1 MMKKNSFKLLGLLV
15 AVLLSW
21 SGEASGS
28 VISESTTLD
37 QWSQRSVK
45 LMDKTF
51 TYMGHS
57 GFSSNQ
63 VVEFQYFD
71 VNPNGYAQDFVTV
84 RLVDLSGLGSPTAA
98 TAYSLDYSV
107 QIDTLMAPNTCFAT
121 ADLDVLHLHDSS
133 LATKDVKSAP
143 GGPTIMAQL
152 TAVNGAP
159 DGPHAI
165 VPGYTL
171 IYVSDRLG
179 IGPGGIVSDM
189 SNTFEQASTVPEPT
203 TWALWSGL
211 LGAGL
216 LVRRRRR
223 VAAAKLGPK

>member
-1 MMKKNSFKLLGLLV
+1 
-15 AVLLSW
+15 
-21 SGEASGS
+21 
-28 VISESTTLD
+28 
-37 QWSQRSVK
+37 
-45 LMDKTF
+45 MDKTF

-71 VNPNGYAQDFVTV
+71 VNPNGYDQDFVTV
-84 RLVDLSGLGSPTAA
+84 RLVDLSGLGSVI
-98 TAYSLDYSV
+98 AYSLDYSV
-107 QIDTLMAPNTCFAT
+107 QIDSLMAPNTWFAT

-171 IYVSDRLG
+171 IYVSDHLG

-203 TWALWSGL
+203 TWDLCSGL

-216 LVRRRRR
+216 FVRRRRR
-223 VAAAKLGPK
+223 VAAAKLGAK